1 MKYGMLGVAALL
13 SAVSAAQALAQTAV
27 RDAVYR
33 GTLVCD
39 KLPFFETTARE
50 ALEVKIAGSE
60 AKYVLIVRER
70 NETSF
75 EQGTG
80 KLDGDK
86 ISLSGSWSGETDKY
100 ESSYTGTFVRRSAT
114 LTGTQTWTHDG
125 KSFTRKC
132 TGAIKRPFAVFLPK
146 DGEKS
151 DDKK

>member
-1 MKYGMLGVAALL
+1 MKYGVVGAAALL
-13 SAVSAAQALAQTAV
+13 CVSATQALAQAQV

-39 KLPFFETTARE
+39 KLPFFQTTSRE
-50 ALEVKIAGSE
+50 ALEVKISGSD
-60 AKYVLIVRER
+60 AKYVLIVRE
-70 NETSF
+70 NKETSF

-80 KLDGDK
+80 KLEGDK
-86 ISLSGSWSGETDKY
+86 ISLTGSWSGEADKY
-100 ESSYTGTFVRRSAT
+100 ESSYSGSFVRRSAT

-146 DGEKS
+146 DGEK
-151 DDKK
+151 K